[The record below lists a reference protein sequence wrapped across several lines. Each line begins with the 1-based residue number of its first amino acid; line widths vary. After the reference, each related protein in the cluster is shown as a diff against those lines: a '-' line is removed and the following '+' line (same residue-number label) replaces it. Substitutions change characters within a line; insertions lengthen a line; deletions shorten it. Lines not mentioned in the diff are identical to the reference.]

1 MIPAGI
7 FLEENSDQL
16 NKPVGTDTD
25 AWNKLIWRKLNEAYR
40 LVSDSFHWSTLQN
53 VVTLADSVYIL
64 PSDCR
69 LPIVV
74 MDGNKQIYNRVGGK
88 HRQSKFNLNWYFDN
102 PIATPLAEGTTL
114 AVGEYSTALSSTAE
128 FPSTTCANEYIR
140 IGSNPGIY
148 KIATWT
154 STSAMTLFD
163 HFRGDALSGSIFQ
176 IRSRGTQVMAF
187 SDATGEP
194 ITPTGVEVTYA
205 RQPPP
210 LYTEEDLIELPGSC
224 PAVSVKMLQK
234 LLALSGFNQA
244 GDRKEGD
251 YISALSIMKASE
263 PDEEIIQP
271 TALFQNDGGSRNIG
285 YIKGLSELNQGN
297 W

>member
-7 FLEENSDQL
+7 FLEENSDQM

-25 AWNKLIWRKLNEAYR
+25 AWNKLIWGKLNEACR
-40 LVSDSFHWSTLQN
+40 FVADSFLWSTLQN
-53 VVTLADSVYIL
+53 TVTLADSVYIL

-74 MDGNKQIYNRVGGK
+74 MDDNKQIYNRVGGK

-102 PIATPLAEGTTL
+102 PVATPLAEGTTL
-114 AVGEYSTALSSTAE
+114 TVGEYSTALTSTAE
-128 FPSTTCANEYIR
+128 FPATTCANEYIR
-140 IGSNPGIY
+140 IGANSGIY
-148 KIATWT
+148 KIETWT

-163 HFRGDALSGSIFQ
+163 HFRGDSLSDAIFQ
-176 IRSRGTQVMAF
+176 IRPRGTPVMAF
-187 SDATGEP
+187 SDATGEV

-205 RQPPP
+205 RQHLP

-244 GDRKEGD
+244 GDRKESD
-251 YISALSIMKASE
+251 YIAAMSIMKASE
-263 PDEEIIQP
+263 PDEENIQP
-271 TALFQNDGGSRNIG
+271 TSLFQNQNNSRNIG
-285 YIKGLSELNQGN
+285 YIRGLSELNS
-297 W
+297 